1 MLATE
6 VRVAEARRKLALST
20 SLFVHREVQEL
31 LGHSDVSST
40 MIYSHVRKVAAGE
53 TSGQLEALTLNLLRA
68 E

>member
-6 VRVAEARRKLALST
+6 VRVAEARHKLALST

-53 TSGQLEALTLNLLRA
+53 TSG
-68 E
+68 